1 MMNSCQIYVQL
12 YTQAT
17 NTEYRMESQ
26 SKSNCSRR
34 WMFEIKLWD
43 KEIPPRHIPTHTSS
57 TYREPQFS
65 LLSCIS
71 KVTWKID
78 IMWEDNK
85 GAARIFEAPIT
96 EIAPPL
102 SPPSSHLRK
111 NCHLKG
117 RGGRGSFPI
126 AKISLQIL
134 VF

>member
-12 YTQAT
+12 YVEAT

-34 WMFEIKLWD
+34 WMFEIKLWEQ
-43 KEIPPRHIPTHTSS
+43 EIPPRPIPTHTSF
-57 TYREPQFS
+57 RKPQFS
-65 LLSCIS
+65 LSSFIS

-85 GAARIFEAPIT
+85 GAARIFEAPVT
-96 EIAPPL
+96 EIAPYL
-102 SPPSSHLRK
+102 PPSHPPSPHFRK

-117 RGGRGSFPI
+117 RGGGGGHFRSKKFRCR
-126 AKISLQIL
+126 
-134 VF
+134 F